1 MCRAS
6 PAFTGRY
13 SSWDSSIC
21 QKKGGAMEYSRFER
35 TEFLGIVTR
44 YFCHLLCQ
52 IFKCPV
58 KLLVLV
64 LKVLGILSI
73 KTATLLGLLAIPKLL
88 PRQFLV
94 SPFLLLSQRKWVGG
108 RRARKMPKG
117 RKKWRSGPGDGGRR
131 RRPPL
136 LLPLLK
142 TGNKSLLLLFLDLL
156 EIRGK
161 WKCPLPLREIN
172 SASNIVQRS
181 SSISRGKGILI
192 MQISWGLRRRRKN
205 GDVFDLRS

>member
-1 MCRAS
+1 
-6 PAFTGRY
+6 
-13 SSWDSSIC
+13 
-21 QKKGGAMEYSRFER
+21 MEYSRFER
-35 TEFLGIVTR
+35 TEFLGIVTG
-44 YFCHLLCQ
+44 YTLFFCPLTMS

-58 KLLVLV
+58 KLLVLL

-94 SPFLLLSQRKWVGG
+94 SPKKMG
-108 RRARKMPKG
+108 RLQESEEDAKREG
-117 RKKWRSGPGDGGRR
+117 KKWRSGPGDGGRR

-142 TGNKSLLLLFLDLL
+142 AGNKSLLLLFLDLL

-172 SASNIVQRS
+172 SASYIVQRS
-181 SSISRGKGILI
+181 SSISRRRKGILI
-192 MQISWGLRRRRKN
+192 MQISWGLFRKKKN

>member
-1 MCRAS
+1 MS
-6 PAFTGRY
+6 
-13 SSWDSSIC
+13 
-21 QKKGGAMEYSRFER
+21 
-35 TEFLGIVTR
+35 
-44 YFCHLLCQ
+44 

-58 KLLVLV
+58 KLFVLV
-64 LKVLGILSI
+64 SKVLGILSI
-73 KTATLLGLLAIPKLL
+73 KTATVFRPSAIPKLL

-94 SPFLLLSQRKWVGG
+94 SPLLLLRQRKWVGG

-131 RRPPL
+131 RRPPFYCRSSK
-136 LLPLLK
+136 PEIK
-142 TGNKSLLLLFLDLL
+142 ASFSSFLDLL

-181 SSISRGKGILI
+181 SSISRRRKGILI
-192 MQISWGLRRRRKN
+192 MQISWGLLRKKKN